1 MNFSS
6 NSFSLLKRTLG
17 LGLFLLP
24 MACIVD
30 TTGSTDGNSTESSS
44 GDGDGDTTTD
54 SDSNSDSDS
63 DSNSDSDSDTE
74 TATDTDPATDTD
86 DPPCPPGTFGCP
98 CNGGLCDAGLMCVD
112 GTCELG
118 DDPCTPGTEDCE
130 CDMNGECQAGLE
142 CVDNNCEPVPLP
154 EGPHDNCGWDGGN
167 EWYACGF
174 TAENPQVPIAC
185 TSTLVPGTE
194 CPMEL
199 TVVGCCEEETGNNYW
214 CQGGT
219 VAGEQCGEDPLNMGG
234 GGETGTDTGTDTGM
248 DTGTEETGGEPLGF
262 AADIYPIIEANCSC
276 HTGGMPAGLAMPDAD
291 TAYANLVDVDATS
304 GNNNV
309 RVVTGDAGNSF
320 LLDKLNG
327 DLMGMEGAQMPLN
340 GMPLVQEDIDTIA
353 AWIDG
358 GANP

>member
-6 NSFSLLKRTLG
+6 NSFSLLKHTLG
-17 LGLFLLP
+17 LGLLLLP
-24 MACIVD
+24 LACTVD
-30 TTGSTDGNSTESSS
+30 TTGSTDSNGTESSS
-44 GDGDGDTTTD
+44 GDGDGDTATD
-54 SDSNSDSDS
+54 SDSNSDSDTNTAT
-63 DSNSDSDSDTE
+63 DTEDTE

-118 DDPCTPGTEDCE
+118 EDPCTPGTEDCE

-142 CVDNNCEPVPLP
+142 CVDNNCEPLPLP
-154 EGPHDNCGWDGGN
+154 EGPYDNCGWDGGN

-174 TAENPQVPIAC
+174 TNENPQVPIDC
-185 TSTLVPGTE
+185 MSTLVPGSE
-194 CPMEL
+194 CPEDL
-199 TVVGCCEEETGNNYW
+199 TVVGCCEPETGNNYW

-219 VAGEQCGEDPLNMGG
+219 VAGEQCGDDPLNMGG
-234 GGETGTDTGTDTGM
+234 GETGGTDTGTDTGM

-262 AADIYPIIEANCSC
+262 AADVYPIIEANCSC
-276 HTGGMPAGLAMPDAD
+276 HINGAPNGLGMADAD
-291 TAYANLVDVDATS
+291 TAYANLVDVDAMA

-309 RVVTGDAGNSF
+309 RVVTGDSGNSF
-320 LLDKLNG
+320 LINKLTG
-327 DLMGMEGAQMPLN
+327 DLMGPEGAQMPLN
-340 GMPLVQEDIDTIA
+340 AMPLMQGDIDTIT